1 MKVRIF
7 CIFLILSVFLAP
19 VCVLGKTSGY
29 LSFEYIKGQDQ
40 SDLVDG
46 SFRNSQFGLIFSD
59 EIAPSIDYVAEIR
72 LREENRIEIEQAWVG
87 FNFSNSLNFKLG
99 LYIVPFGKYNLI
111 NRPHQ
116 TMLINAP
123 LIVEKMFPPGW
134 RDMGVLLEGRTGNIF
149 YSGYWGNGLFESEN
163 LGGSQ
168 QLEDNNLN
176 KAKGARLGVALS
188 QSLEVAF
195 SYYRG
200 KYDEENERD
209 LILEGIDLIWSSE
222 GVQILAEYLKA
233 NLQNPESFA
242 EGKVEGFYVQ
252 GSFESGNLRPVVSYQ
267 RLEYEDPF
275 HGQGFISPGPGDGIS
290 EDKSRWA
297 LGLVYFA
304 SENVFL
310 SFEYDFNREKNLEI
324 KDNSYSLQVAISF

>member
-59 EIAPSIDYVAEIR
+59 KIAPRIDYAAEFR
-72 LREENRIEIEQAWVG
+72 FKEESRIELEQAWVG
-87 FNFSNSLNFKLG
+87 FNLSNSLNFKLG

-111 NRPHQ
+111 NRPNQ

-123 LIVEKMFPPGW
+123 LIVEKMFPPSW
-134 RDMGVLLEGRTGNIF
+134 KDMGVLLEGRTGNIY
-149 YSGYWGNGLFESEN
+149 YSGYLGNGLFESEN
-163 LGGSQ
+163 LGESQ

-176 KAKGARLGVALS
+176 KAKGARLGTALS

-200 KYDEENERD
+200 KYDEANERD
-209 LILEGIDLIWSSE
+209 LILQGIDLIWSSE
-222 GVQILAEYLKA
+222 GFQILSEYLRGT
-233 NLQNPESFA
+233 LQNPENFS
-242 EGKVEGFYVQ
+242 EGKIEGYYIQV
-252 GSFESGNLRPVVSYQ
+252 SFESSNFRPVGSYQ
-267 RLEYEDPF
+267 RLKYEDPF
-275 HGQGFISPGPGDGIS
+275 HGQGFSSADPGAGIS
-290 EDKSRWA
+290 EEKKRWT
-297 LGLVYFA
+297 LGFMYFA

-310 SFEYDFNREKNLEI
+310 KFEYDFNREKDLEI
-324 KDNSYSLQVAISF
+324 KNNSYSFQVSLSF

>member
-7 CIFLILSVFLAP
+7 CIFFILSVFLAP

-59 EIAPSIDYVAEIR
+59 KIAPRIDYAAEFR
-72 LREENRIEIEQAWVG
+72 FKEESRIELEQAWVG
-87 FNFSNSLNFKLG
+87 FNLSNSLNFKLG

-123 LIVEKMFPPGW
+123 LIVEKMFPPSW
-134 RDMGVLLEGRTGNIF
+134 RDMGVQLEGRAGNIF

-168 QLEDNNLN
+168 QFEDNNLN

-222 GVQILAEYLKA
+222 GFQILSEYLRGT
-233 NLQNPESFA
+233 LQNPENFS
-242 EGKVEGFYVQ
+242 EGKVEGYYIQV
-252 GSFESGNLRPVVSYQ
+252 SFESSNFRPVASYQ
-267 RLEYEDPF
+267 RLKYEDPF
-275 HGQGFISPGPGDGIS
+275 HGQGFSSAVPGAGIS
-290 EDKSRWA
+290 EEKKRWT
-297 LGLVYFA
+297 LGVMYFA

-310 SFEYDFNREKNLEI
+310 KFEYDFNREKDLEI
-324 KDNSYSLQVAISF
+324 KNNSYSFQVSLSF

>member
-59 EIAPSIDYVAEIR
+59 KIAPRIDYAAEFR
-72 LREENRIEIEQAWVG
+72 FKEESRIELEQAWVG
-87 FNFSNSLNFKLG
+87 FNLSNSLNFRLG

-111 NRPHQ
+111 NRPNQ

-123 LIVEKMFPPGW
+123 LIVEKMFPPSW
-134 RDMGVLLEGRTGNIF
+134 KDMGVLLEGRTGNIY
-149 YSGYWGNGLFESEN
+149 YSGYLGNGLFESEN
-163 LGGSQ
+163 LGESQ

-176 KAKGARLGVALS
+176 KAKGARLGTALS

-200 KYDEENERD
+200 KYDEANERD
-209 LILEGIDLIWSSE
+209 LILQGIDLIWSSE
-222 GVQILAEYLKA
+222 GFQILSEYLRGT
-233 NLQNPESFA
+233 LQNPENFS
-242 EGKVEGFYVQ
+242 EGKIEGYYIQV
-252 GSFESGNLRPVVSYQ
+252 SFESSNFRPVGSYQ
-267 RLEYEDPF
+267 RLKYEDPF
-275 HGQGFISPGPGDGIS
+275 HGQGFSSADPGAGIS
-290 EDKSRWA
+290 EEKKRWT
-297 LGLVYFA
+297 LGFMYFA

-310 SFEYDFNREKNLEI
+310 KFEYDFNREKDLEI
-324 KDNSYSLQVAISF
+324 KNNSYSFQVSLSF

>member
-7 CIFLILSVFLAP
+7 CIFFILSVFLAP

-59 EIAPSIDYVAEIR
+59 KIAP
-72 LREENRIEIEQAWVG
+72 RIEYAAEFRFKEESRIELEQAWVG
-87 FNFSNSLNFKLG
+87 FNLSNSLNFKLG

-123 LIVEKMFPPGW
+123 LIVEKMFPPSW
-134 RDMGVLLEGRTGNIF
+134 RDMGVQLEGRAGNIF

-168 QLEDNNLN
+168 QFEDNNLN

-222 GVQILAEYLKA
+222 GFQILSEYLRGT
-233 NLQNPESFA
+233 LQNPENFS
-242 EGKVEGFYVQ
+242 EGKVEGYYIQV
-252 GSFESGNLRPVVSYQ
+252 SFESSNFRPVASYQ
-267 RLEYEDPF
+267 RLKYEDPF
-275 HGQGFISPGPGDGIS
+275 HGQGFSSAVPGAGIS
-290 EDKSRWA
+290 EEKKRWT
-297 LGLVYFA
+297 LGVMYFA

-310 SFEYDFNREKNLEI
+310 KFEYDFNREKDLEI
-324 KDNSYSLQVAISF
+324 KNNSYSFQVSLSF

>member
-59 EIAPSIDYVAEIR
+59 AIAPRIDYAAEIR
-72 LREENRIEIEQAWVG
+72 LREENRIELEQAWVG
-87 FNFSNSLNFKLG
+87 FNLSNSLNFKLG
-99 LYIVPFGKYNLI
+99 LYIVPFGKYNVI

-116 TMLINAP
+116 TMLIN
-123 LIVEKMFPPGW
+123 G
-134 RDMGVLLEGRTGNIF
+134 
-149 YSGYWGNGLFESEN
+149 EN

-168 QLEDNNLN
+168 QFEDNNLN
-176 KAKGARLGVALS
+176 KAKGARLGTALS

-195 SYYRG
+195 SYYKG
-200 KYDEENERD
+200 KYDKANERD
-209 LILEGIDLIWSSE
+209 LILQGIDLIWSSE
-222 GVQILAEYLKA
+222 GLQILSEYLRGT
-233 NLQNPESFA
+233 LQNPENFS
-242 EGKVEGFYVQ
+242 EGKIEGFYIQ
-252 GSFESGNLRPVVSYQ
+252 ASFESGTLRPVVSYQ
-267 RLEYEDPF
+267 RLKYEDPF
-275 HGQGFISPGPGDGIS
+275 HGQGFSSAGPGAGIS
-290 EDKSRWA
+290 EEKNRWA

-310 SFEYDFNREKNLEI
+310 TFEYDFNREKDLEI
-324 KDNSYSLQVAISF
+324 KDNSYSFQVAISF

>member
-1 MKVRIF
+1 MKIRIF

-19 VCVLGKTSGY
+19 VCVLGKTSVY
-29 LSFEYIKGQDQ
+29 LSFEYIKGLDQ

-59 EIAPSIDYVAEIR
+59 KIAPRIDYVAEFR
-72 LREENRIEIEQAWVG
+72 LMQENRIELDQAWVG
-87 FNFSNSLNFKLG
+87 FNLSNSLNIKLG

-116 TMLINAP
+116 TMLINTP
-123 LIVEKMFPPGW
+123 LIVEKMFPPTW

-168 QLEDNNLN
+168 QFEDNNLN
-176 KAKGARLGVALS
+176 KAKGARLGTALS

-195 SYYRG
+195 SYYKG

-209 LILEGIDLIWSSE
+209 LILQGIDLIWSSE
-222 GVQILAEYLKA
+222 GLQILSEYLRGT
-233 NLQNPESFA
+233 LQNPENFS
-242 EGKVEGFYVQ
+242 EGKIEGYYIQV
-252 GSFESGNLRPVVSYQ
+252 SFDSGTLRPVASYQ
-267 RLEYEDPF
+267 RLKYEDLF
-275 HGQGFISPGPGDGIS
+275 HGQGFSSAGPGTGIS
-290 EDKSRWA
+290 EEKKRWT
-297 LGLVYFA
+297 LGFVYFA

-310 SFEYDFNREKNLEI
+310 SFEYDFNREKDPQI
-324 KDNSYSLQVAISF
+324 KDNSYSCQVSLSF

>member
-59 EIAPSIDYVAEIR
+59 KIAPRIDYAAEFR
-72 LREENRIEIEQAWVG
+72 FKEESRIELEQAWVG
-87 FNFSNSLNFKLG
+87 FNLSNLMNFKLG

-123 LIVEKMFPPGW
+123 LIVEKMFPPSW
-134 RDMGVLLEGRTGNIF
+134 RDMGVQLEGRAGNIF

-168 QLEDNNLN
+168 QFEDNNLN
-176 KAKGARLGVALS
+176 KAKGARLGTALG
-188 QSLEVAF
+188 QSFEVAF

-222 GVQILAEYLKA
+222 GFQILSEYLRGT
-233 NLQNPESFA
+233 LQNPENFS
-242 EGKVEGFYVQ
+242 EGKVEGYYIQV
-252 GSFESGNLRPVVSYQ
+252 SFESSNFRPVASYQ
-267 RLEYEDPF
+267 RLKYEDPF
-275 HGQGFISPGPGDGIS
+275 HGQGFSSADPGAGIS
-290 EDKSRWA
+290 EEKKRWT
-297 LGLVYFA
+297 LGVVYFA

-310 SFEYDFNREKNLEI
+310 KFEYDFNREKDLEI
-324 KDNSYSLQVAISF
+324 KNNSYSFQVSLSF

>member
-59 EIAPSIDYVAEIR
+59 KIAPRIDYAAEFR
-72 LREENRIEIEQAWVG
+72 FKEESRIELEQAWVG
-87 FNFSNSLNFKLG
+87 FNLSNLMNFKLG

-111 NRPHQ
+111 NRPNQ

-123 LIVEKMFPPGW
+123 LIVEKMFPPSW
-134 RDMGVLLEGRTGNIF
+134 RDMGVQLEGRAGNIF

-168 QLEDNNLN
+168 QFEDNNLN
-176 KAKGARLGVALS
+176 KAKGARLGVTLS

-222 GVQILAEYLKA
+222 GFQILSEYLRGT
-233 NLQNPESFA
+233 LQNPENFS
-242 EGKVEGFYVQ
+242 EGKVEGYYIQV
-252 GSFESGNLRPVVSYQ
+252 SFESSNFRPVASYQ
-267 RLEYEDPF
+267 RLKYEDPF
-275 HGQGFISPGPGDGIS
+275 HGQGFSSAVPGAGIS
-290 EDKSRWA
+290 EEKKRWT
-297 LGLVYFA
+297 LGVVYFA

-310 SFEYDFNREKNLEI
+310 KFEYDFNREKDLEI
-324 KDNSYSLQVAISF
+324 KNNSYSFQVSLSF

>member
-7 CIFLILSVFLAP
+7 SIFLILSVFLAP

-29 LSFEYIKGQDQ
+29 LSFEYIKGLDQ

-46 SFRNSQFGLIFSD
+46 SFRKSQFGLIFSD
-59 EIAPSIDYVAEIR
+59 KIAPRIDYAAEIR
-72 LREENRIEIEQAWVG
+72 LREESRIELEQAWVG
-87 FNFSNSLNFKLG
+87 FNLSNSLSFKLG

-123 LIVEKMFPPGW
+123 LIVEKMFPPTW
-134 RDMGVLLEGRTGNIF
+134 RDVGVLLEGRTGNIY
-149 YSGYWGNGLFESEN
+149 YSGYLGNGLFESEN

-168 QLEDNNLN
+168 QFEDNNLN
-176 KAKGARLGVALS
+176 KAKGARLGTALS

-195 SYYRG
+195 SYYKG
-200 KYDEENERD
+200 KYDKANERD
-209 LILEGIDLIWSSE
+209 LILQGIDLIWSSE
-222 GVQILAEYLKA
+222 GLQILSEYLRGT
-233 NLQNPESFA
+233 LQNPENFS
-242 EGKVEGFYVQ
+242 EGKIEGFYIQ
-252 GSFESGNLRPVVSYQ
+252 ASFESGILRPVVSYQ
-267 RLEYEDPF
+267 RLKYEDPF
-275 HGQGFISPGPGDGIS
+275 HGQDFSSTTPGAGIS
-290 EDKSRWA
+290 EEKNRWA

-310 SFEYDFNREKNLEI
+310 TFEYDINREKDLEI
-324 KDNSYSLQVAISF
+324 KNNSYSFQVSLSF